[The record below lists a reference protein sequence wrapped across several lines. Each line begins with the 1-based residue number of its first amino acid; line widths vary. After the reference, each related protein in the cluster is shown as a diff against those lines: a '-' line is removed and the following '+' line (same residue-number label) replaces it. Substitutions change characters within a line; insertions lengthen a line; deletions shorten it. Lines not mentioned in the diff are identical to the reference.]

1 MALIFLSVRM
11 IKATIMI
18 PEVCRHGHFP
28 LYLDTLFNIAGHYML
43 FAIICCM
50 LTCSKFSYKHHV
62 SSVDVN
68 PKKCRKKS
76 THNVHRMVS
85 RPPRQ
90 KEGLQTYQPNFS
102 SKCVIW
108 IPNIVG
114 EAQISQPLN
123 QTVRVKMCG
132 KNH

>member
-1 MALIFLSVRM
+1 MF
-11 IKATIMI
+11 KATIMI

-68 PKKCRKKS
+68 PVKKWKKINSQCSQDGLETTQAEGRTADLPTKFFFKMCDLDSKYCGRSPNSAAPQPECKSENVWKKS
-76 THNVHRMVS
+76 L
-85 RPPRQ
+85 
-90 KEGLQTYQPNFS
+90 K
-102 SKCVIW
+102 
-108 IPNIVG
+108 
-114 EAQISQPLN
+114 
-123 QTVRVKMCG
+123 
-132 KNH
+132 